1 MLNNIQ
7 LSPHFSLLELTES
20 ATARQRDIANIP
32 PPEAVENLKRL
43 CKGTLEPLRKALGL
57 PVIITS
63 GYRCKE
69 LNNIVNRS
77 SKTSQHML
85 GQAADFYISDDGA
98 MRLRRGS
105 RFNAASP
112 RFKVQDSR
120 FSDLKVQSDQR
131 SMTRLKVQGSLTKVR
146 ATQGSM
152 TRFSDQ
158 GQSDLKVDDK
168 VQDSKVLGR
177 RELLIM
183 GFRLIILNEDI
194 DYDQLILY
202 PTFIHVSYVSR
213 CKNRRKIIKANGHG
227 SYCTVT
233 REAAL
238 CLS

>member
-105 RFNAASP
+105 KFNGLRP
-112 RFKVQDSR
+112 VQGSR
-120 FSDLKVQSDQR
+120 FSDQGQSDQR
-131 SMTRLKVQGSLTKVR
+131 SMTKFSDLKV
-146 ATQGSM
+146 
-152 TRFSDQ
+152 
-158 GQSDLKVDDK
+158 QSDLKVDDK
-168 VQDSKVLGR
+168 VLCGKAAVQGSKVLGR

-213 CKNRRKIIKANGHG
+213 SKNRRKIIKANGHG
-227 SYCTVT
+227 AYCTVT

>member
-85 GQAADFYISDDGA
+85 GQAADFYISSEG
-98 MRLRRGS
+98 
-105 RFNAASP
+105 
-112 RFKVQDSR
+112 SR

-131 SMTRLKVQGSLTKVR
+131 SMTRVKVQCGK
-146 ATQGSM
+146 AA
-152 TRFSDQ
+152 
-158 GQSDLKVDDK
+158 

-213 CKNRRKIIKANGHG
+213 SKNRRKIIKANGHG

>member
-77 SKTSQHML
+77 SKTSQHMQ
-85 GQAADFYISDDGA
+85 GCAADFYVSSAGS
-98 MRLRRGS
+98 MRQSRGS
-105 RFNAASP
+105 
-112 RFKVQDSR
+112 K
-120 FSDLKVQSDQR
+120 FSDLKVQSD
-131 SMTRLKVQGSLTKVR
+131 
-146 ATQGSM
+146 
-152 TRFSDQ
+152 
-158 GQSDLKVDDK
+158 LKVDDK
-168 VQDSKVLGR
+168 VQCGKAAVQDSKVLGR

-213 CKNRRKIIKANGHG
+213 SKNRRKIIKANGHG
-227 SYCTVT
+227 TYCTVT

>member
-1 MLNNIQ
+1 
-7 LSPHFSLLELTES
+7 
-20 ATARQRDIANIP
+20 
-32 PPEAVENLKRL
+32 
-43 CKGTLEPLRKALGL
+43 
-57 PVIITS
+57 
-63 GYRCKE
+63 
-69 LNNIVNRS
+69 
-77 SKTSQHML
+77 
-85 GQAADFYISDDGA
+85 
-98 MRLRRGS
+98 
-105 RFNAASP
+105 
-112 RFKVQDSR
+112 
-120 FSDLKVQSDQR
+120 
-131 SMTRLKVQGSLTKVR
+131 
-146 ATQGSM
+146 M

-168 VQDSKVLGR
+168 VQGGFAAVQGSKVLGR

-213 CKNRRKIIKANGHG
+213 SKNRRKIIKANGHG

>member
-1 MLNNIQ
+1 
-7 LSPHFSLLELTES
+7 
-20 ATARQRDIANIP
+20 
-32 PPEAVENLKRL
+32 
-43 CKGTLEPLRKALGL
+43 
-57 PVIITS
+57 
-63 GYRCKE
+63 
-69 LNNIVNRS
+69 
-77 SKTSQHML
+77 
-85 GQAADFYISDDGA
+85 
-98 MRLRRGS
+98 
-105 RFNAASP
+105 
-112 RFKVQDSR
+112 
-120 FSDLKVQSDQR
+120 
-131 SMTRLKVQGSLTKVR
+131 
-146 ATQGSM
+146 M

-213 CKNRRKIIKANGHG
+213 SKNRRKIIKANGHG

>member
-77 SKTSQHML
+77 SKTSQHMQ
-85 GQAADFYISDDGA
+85 GCAADFYVSSAGS
-98 MRLRRGS
+98 MRQSRGS
-105 RFNAASP
+105 RVNGLRPVQGSTGFAQ
-112 RFKVQDSR
+112 FKVQCG
-120 FSDLKVQSDQR
+120 K
-131 SMTRLKVQGSLTKVR
+131 
-146 ATQGSM
+146 AA
-152 TRFSDQ
+152 
-158 GQSDLKVDDK
+158 

-213 CKNRRKIIKANGHG
+213 SKNRRKIIKANGHG
-227 SYCTVT
+227 TYCTVT

>member
-98 MRLRRGS
+98 MRQSRGS
-105 RFNAASP
+105 K
-112 RFKVQDSR
+112 FKVQCG
-120 FSDLKVQSDQR
+120 K
-131 SMTRLKVQGSLTKVR
+131 
-146 ATQGSM
+146 AA
-152 TRFSDQ
+152 
-158 GQSDLKVDDK
+158 

-213 CKNRRKIIKANGHG
+213 SKNRRKIIKANGHG

>member
-98 MRLRRGS
+98 MRQSRGS
-105 RFNAASP
+105 KFNGLRPVQGS
-112 RFKVQDSR
+112 RFKVQG
-120 FSDLKVQSDQR
+120 QSDPR
-131 SMTRLKVQGSLTKVR
+131 VDDKGLKPSSK
-146 ATQGSM
+146 
-152 TRFSDQ
+152 FSDQ

-168 VQDSKVLGR
+168 VQCGKAAVQDSKVLGR

-213 CKNRRKIIKANGHG
+213 SKNRRKIIKANGHG

>member
-1 MLNNIQ
+1 MTNDIF

-85 GQAADFYISDDGA
+85 GQAADFYVSCAG
-98 MRLRRGS
+98 
-105 RFNAASP
+105 
-112 RFKVQDSR
+112 
-120 FSDLKVQSDQR
+120 
-131 SMTRLKVQGSLTKVR
+131 
-146 ATQGSM
+146 
-152 TRFSDQ
+152 
-158 GQSDLKVDDK
+158 
-168 VQDSKVLGR
+168 
-177 RELLIM
+177 RELLIKA
-183 GFRLIILNEDI
+183 FHLIITSPEI

-202 PTFIHVSYVSR
+202 PNFIHVSYVSKER
-213 CKNRRKIIKANGHG
+213 NRHNILKARSNGKLG
-227 SYCTVT
+227 YGKLSY
-233 REAAL
+233 ANAIL
-238 CLS
+238 LNY

>member
-85 GQAADFYISDDGA
+85 GQAADFYISSDGA
-98 MRLRRGS
+98 MRQSRGS
-105 RFNAASP
+105 RL
-112 RFKVQDSR
+112 KVQGSTGFAQ
-120 FSDLKVQSDQR
+120 FSDLKVQSD
-131 SMTRLKVQGSLTKVR
+131 
-146 ATQGSM
+146 
-152 TRFSDQ
+152 
-158 GQSDLKVDDK
+158 LKVDDK
-168 VQDSKVLGR
+168 VQCGKAAVQDSKVLGR

-213 CKNRRKIIKANGHG
+213 SKNRRKIIKANGHG
-227 SYCTVT
+227 TYCTVT

>member
-85 GQAADFYISDDGA
+85 GQAADFYISDDGS
-98 MRLRRGS
+98 MRQSRGS
-105 RFNAASP
+105 KF
-112 RFKVQDSR
+112 
-120 FSDLKVQSDQR
+120 
-131 SMTRLKVQGSLTKVR
+131 KVQGSTGF
-146 ATQGSM
+146 AQ
-152 TRFSDQ
+152 F
-158 GQSDLKVDDK
+158 K
-168 VQDSKVLGR
+168 VQCGKAAVQGSKVLGR

-213 CKNRRKIIKANGHG
+213 SKNRRKIIKANGHG

>member
-77 SKTSQHML
+77 SKTSQHMQ
-85 GQAADFYISDDGA
+85 GCAADFYVSSAGS
-98 MRLRRGS
+98 MRQSRGS
-105 RFNAASP
+105 R
-112 RFKVQDSR
+112 
-120 FSDLKVQSDQR
+120 LKV
-131 SMTRLKVQGSLTKVR
+131 
-146 ATQGSM
+146 
-152 TRFSDQ
+152 Q

-168 VQDSKVLGR
+168 VQCGKAAVQGSKVLGR

-213 CKNRRKIIKANGHG
+213 SKNRRKIIKANGHG

>member
-77 SKTSQHML
+77 SKTSQHMQ
-85 GQAADFYISDDGA
+85 GCAADFYVSSAGS
-98 MRLRRGS
+98 MRQSRGS
-105 RFNAASP
+105 
-112 RFKVQDSR
+112 
-120 FSDLKVQSDQR
+120 
-131 SMTRLKVQGSLTKVR
+131 RLKVQGQSDQR
-146 ATQGSM
+146 SM

-168 VQDSKVLGR
+168 VQCGKAAVQDSKVLGR

-213 CKNRRKIIKANGHG
+213 SKNRRKIIKANGHG
-227 SYCTVT
+227 TYCTVT

>member
-77 SKTSQHML
+77 SKTSQHMQ
-85 GQAADFYISDDGA
+85 GCAADFYVSSAGS
-98 MRLRRGS
+98 MRQSRGS
-105 RFNAASP
+105 KFSDQGQSDLKVDDKVQGS
-112 RFKVQDSR
+112 RFKVQG
-120 FSDLKVQSDQR
+120 QSDQR
-131 SMTRLKVQGSLTKVR
+131 
-146 ATQGSM
+146 SM

-158 GQSDLKVDDK
+158 GQSDLKVDD
-168 VQDSKVLGR
+168 KVLGR

-213 CKNRRKIIKANGHG
+213 SKNRRKIIKANGHG
-227 SYCTVT
+227 TYCTVT

>member
-85 GQAADFYISDDGA
+85 GQAADLYISDDGA
-98 MRLRRGS
+98 MRQSRG
-105 RFNAASP
+105 
-112 RFKVQDSR
+112 SR
-120 FSDLKVQSDQR
+120 FSDLKVQSD
-131 SMTRLKVQGSLTKVR
+131 
-146 ATQGSM
+146 
-152 TRFSDQ
+152 
-158 GQSDLKVDDK
+158 LKVDDK
-168 VQDSKVLGR
+168 AAKPRFKVL
-177 RELLIM
+177 
-183 GFRLIILNEDI
+183 
-194 DYDQLILY
+194 
-202 PTFIHVSYVSR
+202 
-213 CKNRRKIIKANGHG
+213 
-227 SYCTVT
+227 
-233 REAAL
+233 
-238 CLS
+238 

>member
-77 SKTSQHML
+77 SKTSQHMQ
-85 GQAADFYISDDGA
+85 GCAADFYVSSDGA
-98 MRLRRGS
+98 MRQSRGS
-105 RFNAASP
+105 KL
-112 RFKVQDSR
+112 KVQGSR
-120 FSDLKVQSDQR
+120 FSDLKVQSD
-131 SMTRLKVQGSLTKVR
+131 
-146 ATQGSM
+146 
-152 TRFSDQ
+152 
-158 GQSDLKVDDK
+158 LKVDDK
-168 VQDSKVLGR
+168 VQCGKAAVQDSKVLGR

-213 CKNRRKIIKANGHG
+213 SKNRRKIIKANGHG
-227 SYCTVT
+227 TYCTVT

>member
-98 MRLRRGS
+98 MRQSRGS
-105 RFNAASP
+105 KFNGLRP
-112 RFKVQDSR
+112 
-120 FSDLKVQSDQR
+120 
-131 SMTRLKVQGSLTKVR
+131 VQGSTGF
-146 ATQGSM
+146 AQ
-152 TRFSDQ
+152 FSDQ
-158 GQSDLKVDDK
+158 GQSDPRVDDK

-213 CKNRRKIIKANGHG
+213 SKNRRKIIKANGHG
-227 SYCTVT
+227 TYCTVT

>member
-85 GQAADFYISDDGA
+85 GQAADFYISSDGA
-98 MRLRRGS
+98 MRQSRGS
-105 RFNAASP
+105 RF
-112 RFKVQDSR
+112 KVQGSR
-120 FSDLKVQSDQR
+120 FSDLKVQSDPR
-131 SMTRLKVQGSLTKVR
+131 
-146 ATQGSM
+146 
-152 TRFSDQ
+152 
-158 GQSDLKVDDK
+158 VDD
-168 VQDSKVLGR
+168 KVLGR
-177 RELLIM
+177 RGLLIM

-213 CKNRRKIIKANGHG
+213 SKNRRKIIKANGHG

>member
-85 GQAADFYISDDGA
+85 GQAADFYISDDGS
-98 MRLRRGS
+98 MRQSRGS
-105 RFNAASP
+105 KFNGLRPVQCGKAA
-112 RFKVQDSR
+112 
-120 FSDLKVQSDQR
+120 
-131 SMTRLKVQGSLTKVR
+131 VQG
-146 ATQGSM
+146 
-152 TRFSDQ
+152 
-158 GQSDLKVDDK
+158 
-168 VQDSKVLGR
+168 SKVLGR

-183 GFRLIILNEDI
+183 GFRLIILNENI

-213 CKNRRKIIKANGHG
+213 SKNRRKIIKANGHG
-227 SYCTVT
+227 TYCTVT

>member
-85 GQAADFYISDDGA
+85 GQAADFYISSDGS
-98 MRLRRGS
+98 MRQSRGS
-105 RFNAASP
+105 RF
-112 RFKVQDSR
+112 KVQGSR
-120 FSDLKVQSDQR
+120 FSDLKVQSDPR
-131 SMTRLKVQGSLTKVR
+131 
-146 ATQGSM
+146 
-152 TRFSDQ
+152 
-158 GQSDLKVDDK
+158 VDD
-168 VQDSKVLGR
+168 KVLGR
-177 RELLIM
+177 RGLLIM

-213 CKNRRKIIKANGHG
+213 SKNRRKIIKANGHG

>member
-85 GQAADFYISDDGA
+85 GQAADFYISDDGS
-98 MRLRRGS
+98 MRQSRGS
-105 RFNAASP
+105 KFNGLRPVQCGKAA
-112 RFKVQDSR
+112 
-120 FSDLKVQSDQR
+120 
-131 SMTRLKVQGSLTKVR
+131 VQG
-146 ATQGSM
+146 
-152 TRFSDQ
+152 
-158 GQSDLKVDDK
+158 
-168 VQDSKVLGR
+168 SKVLGR

-213 CKNRRKIIKANGHG
+213 SKNRRKIIKANGHG

>member
-1 MLNNIQ
+1 MRMLNNIQ

-98 MRLRRGS
+98 MRQSRGS

-131 SMTRLKVQGSLTKVR
+131 SMTRFKVGEENRSACRSYTKV
-146 ATQGSM
+146 S
-152 TRFSDQ
+152 SDHQ
-158 GQSDLKVDDK
+158 RSGLES
-168 VQDSKVLGR
+168 
-177 RELLIM
+177 
-183 GFRLIILNEDI
+183 
-194 DYDQLILY
+194 
-202 PTFIHVSYVSR
+202 
-213 CKNRRKIIKANGHG
+213 C
-227 SYCTVT
+227 
-233 REAAL
+233 
-238 CLS
+238 

>member
-85 GQAADFYISDDGA
+85 GQAADFYISSDGS
-98 MRLRRGS
+98 MRQSRGS
-105 RFNAASP
+105 RFNGLRP
-112 RFKVQDSR
+112 
-120 FSDLKVQSDQR
+120 
-131 SMTRLKVQGSLTKVR
+131 VQGSLTKVR

-152 TRFSDQ
+152 TRFSDLKV
-158 GQSDLKVDDK
+158 QSDLKVDD
-168 VQDSKVLGR
+168 KVLGR

-213 CKNRRKIIKANGHG
+213 SKNRRKIIKANGHG
-227 SYCTVT
+227 TYCTVT

-238 CLS
+238 CLT

>member
-98 MRLRRGS
+98 MRQSRGS
-105 RFNAASP
+105 KFNGLRPVQGSTGFAQ
-112 RFKVQDSR
+112 FKVQCG
-120 FSDLKVQSDQR
+120 K
-131 SMTRLKVQGSLTKVR
+131 
-146 ATQGSM
+146 AA
-152 TRFSDQ
+152 
-158 GQSDLKVDDK
+158 

-213 CKNRRKIIKANGHG
+213 SKNRRKIIKANGHG
-227 SYCTVT
+227 TYCTVT

>member
-77 SKTSQHML
+77 SKTSQHMQ
-85 GQAADFYISDDGA
+85 GCAADFYVSSAGS
-98 MRLRRGS
+98 MRQSRGS
-105 RFNAASP
+105 R
-112 RFKVQDSR
+112 
-120 FSDLKVQSDQR
+120 LKV
-131 SMTRLKVQGSLTKVR
+131 
-146 ATQGSM
+146 
-152 TRFSDQ
+152 Q

-168 VQDSKVLGR
+168 VQCGKAAVQGSKVLGR

-213 CKNRRKIIKANGHG
+213 SKNRRKIIKANGHG
-227 SYCTVT
+227 TYCTVT

>member
-77 SKTSQHML
+77 SKTSQHMQ
-85 GQAADFYISDDGA
+85 GCAADFYVSSDGA
-98 MRLRRGS
+98 MRQSRGS
-105 RFNAASP
+105 KFNGLRP
-112 RFKVQDSR
+112 
-120 FSDLKVQSDQR
+120 
-131 SMTRLKVQGSLTKVR
+131 VQGSTGF
-146 ATQGSM
+146 AQ
-152 TRFSDQ
+152 FSDQ

-168 VQDSKVLGR
+168 VQCGKAAVQGSKVLGR

-213 CKNRRKIIKANGHG
+213 SKNRRKIIKANGHG
-227 SYCTVT
+227 TYCTVT

>member
-98 MRLRRGS
+98 MRQSRGS
-105 RFNAASP
+105 RVKGSRTTGTADHG
-112 RFKVQDSR
+112 VQTDHP
-120 FSDLKVQSDQR
+120 
-131 SMTRLKVQGSLTKVR
+131 
-146 ATQGSM
+146 
-152 TRFSDQ
+152 
-158 GQSDLKVDDK
+158 
-168 VQDSKVLGR
+168 
-177 RELLIM
+177 E
-183 GFRLIILNEDI
+183 
-194 DYDQLILY
+194 
-202 PTFIHVSYVSR
+202 
-213 CKNRRKIIKANGHG
+213 
-227 SYCTVT
+227 
-233 REAAL
+233 
-238 CLS
+238 

>member
-77 SKTSQHML
+77 SKTSQHMQ
-85 GQAADFYISDDGA
+85 GCAADFYVSSDGA
-98 MRLRRGS
+98 MRQSRGS
-105 RFNAASP
+105 KFNGLRP
-112 RFKVQDSR
+112 
-120 FSDLKVQSDQR
+120 
-131 SMTRLKVQGSLTKVR
+131 VQGST
-146 ATQGSM
+146 
-152 TRFSDQ
+152 FSDQ

-168 VQDSKVLGR
+168 VQCGKAAVQDSKVLGR

-213 CKNRRKIIKANGHG
+213 SKNRRKIIKANGHG
-227 SYCTVT
+227 TYCTVT

>member
-85 GQAADFYISDDGA
+85 GQAADFYISDDG
-98 MRLRRGS
+98 MRQSRGS
-105 RFNAASP
+105 RVNGLRPVQGS
-112 RFKVQDSR
+112 RFKVQG
-120 FSDLKVQSDQR
+120 QSDPR
-131 SMTRLKVQGSLTKVR
+131 VDDKGLKPSSK
-146 ATQGSM
+146 
-152 TRFSDQ
+152 FSDQ
-158 GQSDLKVDDK
+158 GQSVLKVDDK
-168 VQDSKVLGR
+168 VQCGKAAVQGSKVLGR

-213 CKNRRKIIKANGHG
+213 SKNRRKIIKANGHG

>member
-85 GQAADFYISDDGA
+85 GQAADFYISSEGS

-105 RFNAASP
+105 KF
-112 RFKVQDSR
+112 
-120 FSDLKVQSDQR
+120 
-131 SMTRLKVQGSLTKVR
+131 KVQGSK
-146 ATQGSM
+146 
-152 TRFSDQ
+152 FSDQ
-158 GQSDLKVDDK
+158 GQSDLKVDD
-168 VQDSKVLGR
+168 KVLGR

-213 CKNRRKIIKANGHG
+213 SKNRRKIIKANGHG

>member
-77 SKTSQHML
+77 SKTSQHMQ
-85 GQAADFYISDDGA
+85 GCAADFYVSSAGS
-98 MRLRRGS
+98 MRQSRGS
-105 RFNAASP
+105 
-112 RFKVQDSR
+112 
-120 FSDLKVQSDQR
+120 KVQS
-131 SMTRLKVQGSLTKVR
+131 SI
-146 ATQGSM
+146 
-152 TRFSDQ
+152 
-158 GQSDLKVDDK
+158 

-213 CKNRRKIIKANGHG
+213 SKNRRKIIKANGHG
-227 SYCTVT
+227 TYCTVT

>member
-77 SKTSQHML
+77 SKTSQHMQ
-85 GQAADFYISDDGA
+85 GCAADFYVSSAGS
-98 MRLRRGS
+98 MRQS
-105 RFNAASP
+105 R
-112 RFKVQDSR
+112 
-120 FSDLKVQSDQR
+120 
-131 SMTRLKVQGSLTKVR
+131 GSLTKVR

-152 TRFSDQ
+152 TRFKVQ

-168 VQDSKVLGR
+168 VQCGKAAVQGSKVLGR

-213 CKNRRKIIKANGHG
+213 SKNRRKIIKANGHG
-227 SYCTVT
+227 TYCTVT

>member
-77 SKTSQHML
+77 SKTSQHMQ
-85 GQAADFYISDDGA
+85 GCAADFYVSDDGA
-98 MRLRRGS
+98 MRQSRGS
-105 RFNAASP
+105 KFNGLRP
-112 RFKVQDSR
+112 VQGSTGFAQ
-120 FSDLKVQSDQR
+120 FSDLKV
-131 SMTRLKVQGSLTKVR
+131 
-146 ATQGSM
+146 
-152 TRFSDQ
+152 
-158 GQSDLKVDDK
+158 QSDLKVDDK
-168 VQDSKVLGR
+168 VQGSKVLGR

-213 CKNRRKIIKANGHG
+213 SKNRRKIIKANGHG
-227 SYCTVT
+227 TYCTVT

>member
-85 GQAADFYISDDGA
+85 GQAADFYISDDGS
-98 MRLRRGS
+98 MRQSRGS
-105 RFNAASP
+105 RF
-112 RFKVQDSR
+112 
-120 FSDLKVQSDQR
+120 
-131 SMTRLKVQGSLTKVR
+131 KVQGSK
-146 ATQGSM
+146 
-152 TRFSDQ
+152 FSDQ
-158 GQSDLKVDDK
+158 GQSDLKVDD
-168 VQDSKVLGR
+168 KVLGR

-213 CKNRRKIIKANGHG
+213 SKNRRKIIKANGHG